1 LEDPD
6 KRTAI
11 LVVEDDA
18 PLLQTLRDVLML
30 DGYDVVGVG
39 DPSLVLNVAES
50 VAPDL
55 VIVDVMLPAVSGI
68 ELAAE
73 LRHSGFQDTP
83 MIAITGSGLML
94 QVAAES
100 DLFQA
105 QFEKPLDFDDLRDC
119 VDGLLDRAVD
129 ATDKTADRDRP

>member
-1 LEDPD
+1 MEDPE
-6 KRTAI
+6 RRSAI

-18 PLLQTLRDVLML
+18 PLLQTLHDVLMM

-39 DPSLVLNVAES
+39 DPGLALNVAES

-55 VIVDVMLPAVSGI
+55 VIVDVMLPVVSGI
-68 ELAAE
+68 EVAAE
-73 LRHSGFQDTP
+73 LRDSGFQDTP

-119 VDGLLDRAVD
+119 VDALLDRAD
-129 ATDKTADRDRP
+129 GATDDTEDRELS